1 MAFLSIRVA
10 AALRREARETEP
22 PKNKTGDAEDQKDYH
37 EASSS
42 FRWPA
47 RRSLFTAGSFCSS
60 ISIPA
65 INVPM
70 NGNATGV

>member
-22 PKNKTGDAEDQKDYH
+22 PKNKTGDEENQKDDH
-37 EASSS
+37 ETSSS
-42 FRWPA
+42 FRWPVH
-47 RRSLFTAGSFCSS
+47 RSLFTAGSLCSS
-60 ISIPA
+60 VSIPA
-65 INVPM
+65 INVPT